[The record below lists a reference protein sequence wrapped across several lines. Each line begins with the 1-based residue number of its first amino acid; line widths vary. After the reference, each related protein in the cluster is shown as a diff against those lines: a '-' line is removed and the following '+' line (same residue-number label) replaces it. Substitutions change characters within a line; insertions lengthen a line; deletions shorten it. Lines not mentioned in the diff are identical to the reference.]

1 MAASSALCAQFVR
14 NRRGLLALS
23 WSIISFVNVFA
34 FLFALVFAISG
45 LYLNSNTNKND
56 DDDYPEEDEEEAS
69 EYHEISVTSKA
80 MAFAAIWTV
89 IVSIAMS
96 IFGTIV
102 LGVQSL
108 SGQYYTCCAGSVH
121 RTSQTSV
128 GIFIG
133 ALLMFANMTLVC
145 SVMFGEFEIRDYRY
159 NRNEDD
165 AEEGFSDTAIQRSSA
180 AFSILC
186 LFLTVMY
193 AGFAALVFTF
203 HDDIIRENL
212 EDAREDSLR
221 PSEPEGHTHKS
232 NLTLHP
238 SGRYKAM
245 GDVNTIRKP
254 LSVI

>member
-1 MAASSALCAQFVR
+1 M
-14 NRRGLLALS
+14 
-23 WSIISFVNVFA
+23 NVFA

-45 LYLNSNTNKND
+45 LYLNTAKND
-56 DDDYPEEDEEEAS
+56 IDDDYPEEEEEEA

-145 SVMFGEFEIRDYRY
+145 SVMFGEFEIRDYQY
-159 NRNEDD
+159 NRDEDD
-165 AEEGFSDTAIQRSSA
+165 AEEDFSDTAIQRSSA

-221 PSEPEGHTHKS
+221 PSEPEGHQS